1 MLYDQTISDTV
12 SLSRVLDVFAYD
24 NEQPEIVLNFLDSYH
39 ESIADIVD
47 CSLVKSKLFSID
59 FLHRCSYNQ
68 AKWIADNF
76 DYLPIQCRCDL
87 AWQTADTR
95 SGISISVLFMFKKY
109 LKKLLLSDIEHP
121 YRGRSDIY
129 VSELDD
135 MMFEAAKQG
144 DITCALSYCST
155 NGFEKTV
162 CHLHNSLF
170 CRRILQI
177 DAFNALNFHNKYILL
192 KYIISPTINF
202 ANESACTDFLFQV
215 FGTKFIDEDIKK
227 TICSM
232 ILRSSNNLWLHIL
245 AAYIANSKFKLKDT
259 KKLIDK
265 AEHISSV
272 LLNLAIQGEDRY
284 DAVIL
289 YMLLMKK
296 RKLLEEWIDSDPDQ
310 VKDNFDIVN
319 ILAAA

>member
-1 MLYDQTISDTV
+1 M
-12 SLSRVLDVFAYD
+12 
-24 NEQPEIVLNFLDSYH
+24 
-39 ESIADIVD
+39 
-47 CSLVKSKLFSID
+47 
-59 FLHRCSYNQ
+59 
-68 AKWIADNF
+68 
-76 DYLPIQCRCDL
+76 
-87 AWQTADTR
+87 
-95 SGISISVLFMFKKY
+95 LFMFKKY
-109 LKKLLLSDIEHP
+109 LKKLLLSDIKHP
-121 YRGRSDIY
+121 YSGRSEIY

-144 DITCALSYCST
+144 DITYALSCCST
-155 NGFEKTV
+155 NVFEKTS

-177 DAFNALNFHNKYILL
+177 DAFNALSLQNKYILL

>member
-1 MLYDQTISDTV
+1 
-12 SLSRVLDVFAYD
+12 
-24 NEQPEIVLNFLDSYH
+24 
-39 ESIADIVD
+39 
-47 CSLVKSKLFSID
+47 
-59 FLHRCSYNQ
+59 
-68 AKWIADNF
+68 
-76 DYLPIQCRCDL
+76 
-87 AWQTADTR
+87 
-95 SGISISVLFMFKKY
+95 
-109 LKKLLLSDIEHP
+109 
-121 YRGRSDIY
+121 
-129 VSELDD
+129 
-135 MMFEAAKQG
+135 MMFETAKQG
-144 DITCALSYCST
+144 DITCALSSCST
-155 NGFEKTV
+155 NGFEKTA

-177 DAFNALNFHNKYILL
+177 DAFNALSLQNKYILL

-202 ANESACTDFLFQV
+202 ANESECIDFLLQV

-227 TICSM
+227 TICDM
-232 ILRSSNNLWLHIL
+232 ILSNSNTLWLHSL

-310 VKDNFDIVN
+310 VKDNFDIVD
-319 ILAAA
+319 ILEAV